1 MAQGELQVSQV
12 REKALQGEDAVIEGK
27 TSNYTGTSTDI
38 NRERRLSEYQRAM
51 MLRPAQ
57 REMVQAR
64 MIANPYERDSST
76 RLERINSRVNAD
88 PYVNSRTS
96 QAFRDAL
103 AMREYEQPQ
112 SYSASGESDNGY
124 ARAQRRAAQSGGQFD
139 PMNDVSVG
147 EVNGRRVVAPQA
159 GKYNGYNAFLA
170 AMGLGDS
177 PSPEAYSYAYDRS
190 KIDPNEKYKADA
202 MMSAA
207 GAKNA
212 QAQRKLDL
220 EREKMQSQERIKT
233 QQTMNKQG
241 NDARKSINAVGGD
254 KGYQGYLNGF
264 KGALK
269 DIKDMTTE
277 DALAYFQD
285 QGIPYSQ
292 AGGKFVPLPR
302 NKWLPGVGDAGDPMG
317 DAMRAAS
324 ETPGGAV
331 AVQDMLRKGAMSPA
345 GQQVDAIYGRLGLGP
360 NPALQQPQGAQQ
372 APQAMNPQQILE
384 SDAQGL
390 QQALVTLQQRGLS
403 QQQAM
408 QRIQQSIQNMP
419 PDKRQRAMAVLQN
432 YGDRILQTQQV
443 R

>member
-1 MAQGELQVSQV
+1 M
-12 REKALQGEDAVIEGK
+12 IWGK

-57 REMVQAR
+57 REMVQSR

-76 RLERINSRVNAD
+76 RLELINSQVNAD
-88 PYVNSRTS
+88 PFTNGRTS
-96 QAFRDAL
+96 QAYRDAVANQL
-103 AMREYEQPQ
+103 YNQPQ
-112 SYSASGESDNGY
+112 SYAANGAQDNAY
-124 ARAQRRAAQSGGQFD
+124 SQAQRSAQRNGGAFD
-139 PMNDVSVG
+139 PANDVSVG

-419 PDKRQRAMAVLQN
+419 PDKRQRAMAVLQH